1 MSSKVTATCYGS
13 PPWLQALAIRMVAS
27 PVEDLEYEFIDGEEE
42 LYSDVNSARTAIT
55 NTVLSPPDVVGVGT
69 VAALWRLGADDEW
82 ALVGSCDLVKL
93 ARHATEVM
101 RWWEAPCLHR

>member
-42 LYSDVNSARTAIT
+42 LYSDVNSARTAFT
-55 NTVLSPPDVVGVGT
+55 NTVLSPPDVVGVGGSRHSGGWGLT
-69 VAALWRLGADDEW
+69 MCGRWSEAATSSSSRGTPLR
-82 ALVGSCDLVKL
+82 
-93 ARHATEVM
+93 
-101 RWWEAPCLHR
+101 